1 MECCGGPVFSVAA
14 VPTTETICEWL
25 FKAGWLG
32 NELNRGA
39 GGSAGWLGDVRETRT
54 IVQ

>member
-1 MECCGGPVFSVAA
+1 MEPASVAA
-14 VPTTETICEWL
+14 VPTTETICERL

-39 GGSAGWLGDVRETRT
+39 GGLGDVWKK
-54 IVQ
+54 